1 MKKAKIKDFDKY
13 IAHVK
18 ENPKAFCNAFY
29 DKLQGDA
36 DDDSKRLWTACKSL
50 VDTWGAM
57 AHMFPI
63 RCAKKLTTSIGILKK
78 TVFTGKSQY
87 KNMDMQS
94 STTEPLSCLF

>member
-18 ENPKAFCNAFY
+18 ENPEAFCNAFY
-29 DKLQGDA
+29 DKLQGM
-36 DDDSKRLWTACKSL
+36 RMTTAKDCGLHAKVWL
-50 VDTWGAM
+50 IHGGAT

-63 RCAKKLTTSIGILKK
+63 RYAKKLTTSIGILKK
-78 TVFTGKSQY
+78 TVFTGKSPY